1 MVSGGEVELHVKCF
15 SERAEK
21 SGYELGA
28 LVGGNMFGIAVF
40 GEYVHNEQCCKVF
53 GRTMDGRQDEDT
65 LF

>member
-1 MVSGGEVELHVKCF
+1 MVPGGEVELHVKCF

-28 LVGGNMFGIAVF
+28 SIRGNMFGNAMF

-53 GRTMDGRQDEDT
+53 GRTMNGCRDEDT